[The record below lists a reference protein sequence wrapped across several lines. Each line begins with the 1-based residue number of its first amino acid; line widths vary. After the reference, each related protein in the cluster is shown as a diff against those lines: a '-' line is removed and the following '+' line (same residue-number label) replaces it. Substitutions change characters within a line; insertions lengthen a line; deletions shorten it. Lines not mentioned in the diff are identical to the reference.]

1 MFLHNPFMLALP
13 LSHSLPAHAVG
24 CLACRANSW
33 NSISAASSSF
43 SSVSVASIVL
53 MIVLAAAT
61 HAALLAF
68 NILLTALPLLRLGVP
83 ERKAIILMASQ
94 KTSGIAMAAVVALPP
109 SVGATG
115 LLILPVLIGHLVQ
128 ILADATISVRLR
140 SWAPAAVATA
150 AATAAA
156 AAVSPSSK
164 GSHKKGTVVP
174 LVVVEAAFKSS
185 SGAAEGAEAEQVA
198 EAKVAA

>member
-1 MFLHNPFMLALP
+1 MLPPP
-13 LSHSLPAHAVG
+13 LSHGLPAHPVG

-156 AAVSPSSK
+156 AGSPSSK

-174 LVVVEAAFKSS
+174 LVVVEAASKSS
-185 SGAAEGAEAEQVA
+185 TGAAEEV